1 MDDYNIPSLTEAKN
15 EYSIRLITILT
26 PLVIEGLK
34 SILKEAITLCTENDQ
49 EEKYLM
55 TFQNFLSRIPKWNQT
70 IINDET
76 KRIIS
81 KSNCNYLEDLLTCVH
96 ITQLKVLSCIR
107 VGQKQKKVD
116 IDIPKLSDFIHKIY
130 IKCSRKLYTNIYLFE
145 TNIQP
150 LVYQKN
156 MRECEKIC
164 KECIM
169 NVIRDSVPVENILRA
184 YMDETIEDE
193 ILEDIVDET
202 KKEEEK
208 EVTKINTDKKE
219 ISITKKDNDESI
231 TENTDKKLEEN
242 MEKIPEENTNNEMKI
257 NTESIKDAKKGLS
270 FNDKDQILD
279 METNKETLVSAP
291 KNIERLE
298 KISEERT
305 RERKLEEEEDD
316 DDEENDKITIHN
328 TNTNIELDKLDVQVV
343 DKELKL
349 EPDPILTDIE
359 VI

>member
-208 EVTKINTDKKE
+208 K
-219 ISITKKDNDESI
+219 
-231 TENTDKKLEEN
+231 
-242 MEKIPEENTNNEMKI
+242 
-257 NTESIKDAKKGLS
+257 
-270 FNDKDQILD
+270 
-279 METNKETLVSAP
+279 
-291 KNIERLE
+291 
-298 KISEERT
+298 
-305 RERKLEEEEDD
+305 
-316 DDEENDKITIHN
+316 
-328 TNTNIELDKLDVQVV
+328 
-343 DKELKL
+343 
-349 EPDPILTDIE
+349 
-359 VI
+359 